1 MSVCRSQVILSSVNH
16 VPAEHS
22 TSLDRESAALAAPMG
37 TPCLL
42 LARETAPID
51 AYAGFADSSKGH
63 CRGIVLLF
71 SAGLDFRLL
80 KLPVI
85 AIVLMFWSE
94 LEDYH
99 HRESHQLVTV

>member
-1 MSVCRSQVILSSVNH
+1 M
-16 VPAEHS
+16 PAEHS

-51 AYAGFADSSKGH
+51 AYAGFADSSKGR

-71 SAGLDFRLL
+71 SAGLDFSLL

-85 AIVLMFWSE
+85 AIIVLMSRRLSSQGIPSAGNSVSFATPKANSANC
-94 LEDYH
+94 
-99 HRESHQLVTV
+99 VF